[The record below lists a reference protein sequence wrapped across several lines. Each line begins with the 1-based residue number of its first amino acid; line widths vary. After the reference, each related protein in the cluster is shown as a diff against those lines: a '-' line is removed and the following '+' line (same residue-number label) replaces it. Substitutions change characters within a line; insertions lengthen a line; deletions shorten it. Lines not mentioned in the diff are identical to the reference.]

1 MAHVVQVVYT
11 PIRGG
16 DGSELVAIRL
26 PDRESV
32 RHYLRGEAPSAAVCL
47 ALEAASRSVA
57 RAEVPSGDG
66 FTVRVEFVNE
76 VGEPIAVPADGLRPA
91 SGRGDLHA
99 NMAWVRDHRRQYA
112 RHWVALR
119 DGELVVAS
127 SVSELALREQ
137 LANRTDARELTVL
150 YVEPEVLDGPGDA
163 AFAEMEAVADADDG

>member
-16 DGSELVAIRL
+16 DGSDLVAIRL

-32 RHYLRGEAPSAAVCL
+32 RHHLRSEAPSAAVCL

-57 RAEVPSGDG
+57 RDEVPSGDG

-76 VGEPIAVPADGLRPA
+76 AGEPIAAQAAGLRPA
-91 SGRGDLHA
+91 TGRGDLHA
-99 NMAWVRDHRRQYA
+99 NMAWVRDHRHKYA

-119 DGELVVAS
+119 DGELVATS
-127 SVSELALREQ
+127 LLEANLRAV
-137 LANRTDARELTVL
+137 LANRTDTRELTVL
-150 YVEPEVLDGPGDA
+150 YVGPEVLDGPGDA
-163 AFAEMEAVADADDG
+163 AFAEMEAIADADDA